1 MISISRPIFLGG
13 TTAFYGFAD
22 TKVKG
27 YFKVALSVSKDSF
40 KPLSITYTSHG
51 ETAKKTMDLKSKI
64 TYSNQN
70 TGVRVEEPE
79 DFEQNTEHFDLN
91 NEKGS

>member
-1 MISISRPIFLGG
+1 MIRIVLNPYQSHIPL
-13 TTAFYGFAD
+13 
-22 TKVKG
+22 
-27 YFKVALSVSKDSF
+27 KVALSVSKDSF

-51 ETAKKTMDLKSKI
+51 ETAKKTMDLTSKI